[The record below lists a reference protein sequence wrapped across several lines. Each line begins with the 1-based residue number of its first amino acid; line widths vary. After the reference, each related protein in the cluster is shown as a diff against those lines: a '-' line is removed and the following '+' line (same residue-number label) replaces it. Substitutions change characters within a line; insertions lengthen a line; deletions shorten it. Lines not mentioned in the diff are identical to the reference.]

1 MITLVALIL
10 MALSDSDCVESDYAV
25 KHDDKVG
32 FVSRN
37 GFIIWQCML
46 KLH

>member
-1 MITLVALIL
+1 MVTLVALIL
-10 MALSDSDCVESDYAV
+10 MALSDSDHVESDYAI
-25 KHDDKVG
+25 KHDDQVR

-37 GFIIWQCML
+37 GFIIWQCMP